1 MITKTIEY
9 EGIHQLHTV
18 SEEIL
23 NFTKD
28 NSLFAIYGDMGAG
41 KTTLIKSLCS
51 VLGVKSNVSSPTFS
65 VINEYVIEIDNKTES
80 GNFEKEVY
88 HMDFYR
94 IDEQREV
101 FDMGYEN
108 YFFGKS
114 YCFIE
119 WPEIIESLL
128 PEKYVELRIIK
139 SDKSP
144 DFREITLNL
153 H

>member
-1 MITKTIEY
+1 MTKTIAY
-9 EGIHQLHTV
+9 EDVDQLATV
-18 SEEIL
+18 AEEIL
-23 NFTKD
+23 HF
-28 NSLFAIYGDMGAG
+28 SGEQLLFAIYGDMGAG
-41 KTTLIKSLCS
+41 KTTLIKSMCS
-51 VLGVKSNVSSPTFS
+51 ALGVERGVSSPTFS
-65 VINEYVIEIDNKTES
+65 VINEYAIEAGNKTQFGS
-80 GNFEKEVY
+80 SAKEVY

-94 IDEQREV
+94 IEAQQEV

-108 YFFGKS
+108 YFFGSS

-128 PEKYVELRIIK
+128 PERYVELHINK

>member
-1 MITKTIEY
+1 MTKTIEY
-9 EGIHQLHTV
+9 EGVEQLPAI
-18 SEEIL
+18 SQEIL

-28 NSLFAIYGDMGAG
+28 RLLFAIYGDMGAG
-41 KTTLIKSLCS
+41 KTTLIKSMCS
-51 VLGVKSNVSSPTFS
+51 ILGVESGVASPTFS
-65 VINEYVIEIDNKTES
+65 VINEYLIAFNDIANTTTS
-80 GNFEKEVY
+80 EKQVF

-94 IDEQREV
+94 IEDQQEV

-108 YFFGKS
+108 YFFGES

-128 PEKYVELRIIK
+128 PEQYVELHINK

-144 DFREITLNL
+144 TFREITLNL